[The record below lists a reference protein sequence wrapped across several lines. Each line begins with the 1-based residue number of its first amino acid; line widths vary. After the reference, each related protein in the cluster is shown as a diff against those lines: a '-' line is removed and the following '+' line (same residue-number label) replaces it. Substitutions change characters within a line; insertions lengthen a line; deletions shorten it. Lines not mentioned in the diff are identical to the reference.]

1 MWKIMLN
8 NANINIFYVD
18 GLHSD
23 GRYDLK
29 GTPPISYTQSPCFL
43 WGPLTCAKSGDVR
56 ASPDIKL
63 ALDYPLVV
71 GCSTGQT
78 LCH

>member
-8 NANINIFYVD
+8 NANINIFYMD
-18 GLHSD
+18 GLRSD

-29 GTPPISYTQSPCFL
+29 GTPPISYTHIRIR
-43 WGPLTCAKSGDVR
+43 V
-56 ASPDIKL
+56 SPDIKL
-63 ALDYPLVV
+63 TLDYPLVV
-71 GCSTGQT
+71 GCSTDTQT